1 MDKLI
6 DKISS
11 YNILNNLIPG
21 CIFCYIFSY
30 SSGVDILPDRTIELL
45 LVYYFVG
52 MVISRLGSL
61 VVEPLSIKIG
71 VVKYA
76 NHPDYIT
83 ASKKDG
89 LIVTLL
95 ETSNLYRTIAAG
107 GLLTVLIKLYIVVE
121 QRIWF
126 LLNARSY
133 LVGIMLFVLFLL
145 SYRKQAK
152 YIKSRVEHAIKNDNE
167 E

>member
-1 MDKLI
+1 M
-6 DKISS
+6 
-11 YNILNNLIPG
+11 
-21 CIFCYIFSY
+21 
-30 SSGVDILPDRTIELL
+30 LPANTIELL
-45 LVYYFVG
+45 FVYYFVG

-61 VVEPLSIKIG
+61 VVEPLSIKLG

-76 NHPDYIT
+76 DYPEYIA

-107 GLLTVLIKLYIVVE
+107 GLLTVLIKLYIVAE
-121 QRIWF
+121 QRTWF
-126 LLNARSY
+126 LLNARPY

-145 SYRKQAK
+145 SYRKQTI
-152 YIKSRVEHAIKNDNE
+152 YIKSRVDHAIKNDNE
-167 E
+167 VKIHE